1 MCQTAGSWSFPAI
14 SRGSLGTNPQAADAM
29 PDRALSVVVVD
40 DNYDANA
47 ALSKLLEKSGFEV
60 AGRAYDGLSG
70 LSVIK
75 STHPDVAIVDI
86 AMPAL
91 DGYGLAKRVRSEVE
105 SPPRLVALTGF
116 GNESD
121 QAEAVNAGFNAYFR
135 KP

>member
-1 MCQTAGSWSFPAI
+1 MVQSVEFCSFPAI
-14 SRGSLGTNPQAADAM
+14 RRGSFVTSPQAVEAM
-29 PDRALSVVVVD
+29 PDRGTLRVVVVD

-121 QAEAVNAGFNAYFR
+121 VE
-135 KP
+135 